1 MLEQEKSMTF
11 RYVVP
16 ALLALT
22 IGAAAVDQATAQT
35 RTTTPNTTTTPGT
48 PPSNTGT
55 SMTTAPV
62 PSAPTSGADNNAV
75 NTSPQNNPGAPV
87 PGANS
92 FTEGQAKSRI
102 SDQGFSQISDLKLD
116 GQGVWRGKAMR
127 DGKGVEVTMD
137 YQGNIVAK

>member
-1 MLEQEKSMTF
+1 MTF

-22 IGAAAVDQATAQT
+22 IGAATVDQATAQT
-35 RTTTPNTTTTPGT
+35 RTTPPNTTTNPGTTTTPGT

-75 NTSPQNNPGAPV
+75 ITSPQNNPGAPV